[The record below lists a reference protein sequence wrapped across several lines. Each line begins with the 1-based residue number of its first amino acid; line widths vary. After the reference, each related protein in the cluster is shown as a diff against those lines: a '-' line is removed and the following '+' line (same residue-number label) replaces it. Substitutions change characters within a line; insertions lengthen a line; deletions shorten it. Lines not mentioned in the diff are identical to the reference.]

1 MFVFYPEGV
10 CSQMIEIDLCGD
22 TIKKVI
28 FTGGCDG
35 NLKAISKM
43 IEGKKADDVIEM
55 FDGITCGFRKTSCVD
70 QLCRALRQALR
81 EKDN

>member
-1 MFVFYPEGV
+1 MFVFYPEGI
-10 CSQMIEIDLCGD
+10 CPQMIEIDLDGD

-35 NLKAISKM
+35 NLKAISKL
-43 IEGKKADDVIEM
+43 IEGKKVDDVIEM

-70 QLCRALRQALR
+70 QLCRALRRAV
-81 EKDN
+81 EENNN

>member
-10 CSQMIEIDLCGD
+10 CSQMIEIDLDGD

-43 IEGKKADDVIEM
+43 IEGKKTDDVIEM

-70 QLCRALRQALR
+70 QLCRALRQAI
-81 EKDN
+81 KVI